1 MTVGQPARRNTTI
14 EHLLTIRAPQLRHP
28 LVWPVARRILLPM
41 VGYRAAVAFVEATQG
56 LRGIELLDAL
66 VAHMRMDIHTHGL
79 PQAVPDAGPCV
90 LACNHPTGG
99 ADGIAVYQAIR
110 ERRKDVVFFALD
122 GTITAI
128 DGSRDF
134 LIPVE
139 TTSGKATLETGIETA
154 RAADS
159 AFAEGKVV
167 VIFPAGRLPM
177 RTQEGLVERP
187 WVMTAVKSAWRHQ
200 CPIIPVHIDAHN
212 SRLHHLLRRMHPA
225 LRDATVFHEVTNK
238 REKPFHLYF
247 GPALLAD
254 DMPNSPSQATA
265 LLRDYTMT
273 GLPTGA
279 AWQAFAARWKKTAL
293 PPEILPWWQRG

>member
-1 MTVGQPARRNTTI
+1 MMVKQSPRRNLTI
-14 EHLLTIRAPQLRHP
+14 EDLLTIRAPQLRHP
-28 LVWPVARRILLPM
+28 FIWPVARRILLPM
-41 VGYRAAVAFVEATQG
+41 VGYRAAVAFVEATHG
-56 LRGIELLDAL
+56 LRGVDLLDAL
-66 VAHMRMDIHTHGL
+66 VAHMRMDIHIHGM
-79 PQAVPDAGPCV
+79 PEAVPDAGPCV

-99 ADGIAVYQAIR
+99 ADGIALYQAIR
-110 ERRKDVVFFALD
+110 KRRRDVMFFALD

-154 RAADS
+154 KAADL

-177 RTQEGLVERP
+177 RTEQGLVERP
-187 WVMTAVKSAWRHQ
+187 WVMTAVKSAWRHR
-200 CPIIPVHIDAHN
+200 CPIIPVHIEAHN

-247 GPALLAD
+247 GAALSAS
-254 DMPNSPSQATA
+254 DMPDSPSQATA
-265 LLRDYTMT
+265 LLRDFTMI
-273 GLPTGA
+273 GLPREDT
-279 AWQAFAARWKKTAL
+279 WSAFASQWTKTAL
-293 PPEILPWWQRG
+293 PQEILPWWQRG